1 MNRKVM
7 ERLIATLITM
17 LLVSSFV
24 FLLQDFTL
32 GDSSAVIFAEDA
44 DESLLSSYREINGLN
59 DNIFIRYLRFLSSF
73 FTFNWGTTVS
83 GMDIKSVL
91 SERFLVTITIALFSL
106 VLSLLISTPWT
117 LSAVINKGSLA
128 DKAHSVYT
136 TITLSLPSFLI
147 ALFLSLVFA
156 LGLRWFPV
164 AGFIPLKRGVLG
176 YFRSLFLPSLTLAIL
191 HSSLFMRVLKASL
204 EDNLEMPY
212 SIALKAQGADRKDL
226 VLHSALKI
234 SLPVMVSLVSES
246 LASSF
251 AGAAIVENVF
261 ALPGIGSL
269 FVSAAL
275 ARDVHLSAILIML
288 ISFIVSVL
296 YFLSFVVSS
305 LVDPRLKE
313 SER

>member
-44 DESLLSSYREINGLN
+44 DESLLSSYREIKGLN
-59 DNIFIRYLRFLSSF
+59 DNIFIRYLRFLASF
-73 FTFNWGTTVS
+73 FTLSWGTTVS

-91 SERFLVTITIALFSL
+91 SERFLVTMTIALFSL
-106 VLSLLISTPWT
+106 VLSLLISIPWT
-117 LSAVINKGSLA
+117 LFAVINKGSLT
-128 DKAHSVYT
+128 DKAHSTYT

-156 LGLRWFPV
+156 LCLRWFPV
-164 AGFIPLKRGVLG
+164 AGFVPMKRSVLG

-212 SIALKAQGADRKDL
+212 SLALKSQGADRKDL

-275 ARDVHLSAILIML
+275 SRDVHLSAVLIML

-313 SER
+313 SAR